1 MLNFIASFLGCII
14 GCILGNKIADKTLNR
29 KGGQYYRNNRMWKED
44 FRMITKII
52 IILSFII
59 ALILFIISFTHQEED
74 FIIKI
79 VLGSGLSI
87 LGFLLSFIIIGFI
100 TNIVATFKGDYA
112 AISIQPLKAIDID
125 EDLHGSFFLGCGS
138 INSADKFIY
147 IAKVDNL
154 GYKVQEVDI
163 DDCYIVEENIEQP
176 YLEISNIKWRD
187 WVVTSKD
194 RYIFHIPPNSIKEN
208 YEVNI
213 ND

>member
-1 MLNFIASFLGCII
+1 
-14 GCILGNKIADKTLNR
+14 
-29 KGGQYYRNNRMWKED
+29 
-44 FRMITKII
+44 MITKIV

-59 ALILFIISFTHQEED
+59 ALILFIISFTIHQEAG

-79 VLGSGLSI
+79 IFGSGLSI
-87 LGFLLSFIIIGFI
+87 LGFLLSFMIIAFI
-100 TNIVATFKGDYA
+100 TDKVAAFQGDYA
-112 AISIQPLKAIDID
+112 TISTQPLKTIGID

-138 INSADKFIY
+138 INSEDKFIY

-154 GYKVQEVDI
+154 GYKIQEVDI

-176 YLEISNIKWRD
+176 YLEISNIKWLD

>member
-1 MLNFIASFLGCII
+1 
-14 GCILGNKIADKTLNR
+14 
-29 KGGQYYRNNRMWKED
+29 
-44 FRMITKII
+44 MITKIV

-59 ALILFIISFTHQEED
+59 ALILFIISFTHQEEG

-79 VLGSGLSI
+79 ILDSGLSF
-87 LGFLLSFIIIGFI
+87 LGFLLSFMIIAFI
-100 TNIVATFKGDYA
+100 TDIVATFKGDYTT
-112 AISIQPLKAIDID
+112 ISTQPLKAISID
-125 EDLHGSFFLGCGS
+125 EDLHSSFFLGCGS

-163 DDCYIVEENIEQP
+163 DDCYIVEQNIEQP
-176 YLEISNIKWRD
+176 YLEISNVKWRD
-187 WVVTSKD
+187 WVTKYFD
-194 RYIFHIPPNSIKEN
+194 NRYIFHIPPNSIKEN

>member
-1 MLNFIASFLGCII
+1 MIS
-14 GCILGNKIADKTLNR
+14 KIA
-29 KGGQYYRNNRMWKED
+29 
-44 FRMITKII
+44 

-59 ALILFIISFTHQEED
+59 ALILFIILFTHQEES
-74 FIIKI
+74 FIIRI
-79 VLGSGLSI
+79 ILDSGLSI
-87 LGFLLSFIIIGFI
+87 LGFLLSFIIIAFI
-100 TNIVATFKGDYA
+100 LNKIAAFQGDYA
-112 AISIQPLKAIDID
+112 TISTQPLKTIGID
-125 EDLHGSFFLGCGS
+125 EDLQGSFFLGCGS
-138 INSADKFIY
+138 INSEDKFIY
-147 IAKVDNL
+147 IVKVDNL

-187 WVVTSKD
+187 WVVTSND

>member
-1 MLNFIASFLGCII
+1 
-14 GCILGNKIADKTLNR
+14 
-29 KGGQYYRNNRMWKED
+29 
-44 FRMITKII
+44 MITKIA

-59 ALILFIISFTHQEED
+59 ALILFIISFKYQEGG

-79 VLGSGLSI
+79 ILSSGLSI

-100 TNIVATFKGDYA
+100 TDMVAVFKGDYTT
-112 AISIQPLKAIDID
+112 ISTQPLKAIGID
-125 EDLHGSFFLGCGS
+125 ENLHSSFFLGCGS
-138 INSADKFIY
+138 INSEDKFIY

-154 GYKVQEVDI
+154 GYKIQEVDI
-163 DDCYIVEENIEQP
+163 DNCYIIEEDIEQP
-176 YLEISNIKWRD
+176 YLEISNVKWRD
-187 WVVTSKD
+187 WVIKFFEN

>member
-1 MLNFIASFLGCII
+1 
-14 GCILGNKIADKTLNR
+14 
-29 KGGQYYRNNRMWKED
+29 
-44 FRMITKII
+44 MITKIA

-59 ALILFIISFTHQEED
+59 ALILFIISFTHQEEG

-79 VLGSGLSI
+79 ILDSGLSI
-87 LGFLLSFIIIGFI
+87 LGFLLSFIIITFI
-100 TNIVATFKGDYA
+100 INMIAAFQGDYA
-112 AISIQPLKAIDID
+112 TISTQPLKAIGID
-125 EDLHGSFFLGCGS
+125 EDLDGNFFLGCGS
-138 INSADKFIY
+138 INSEDKFIY

>member
-1 MLNFIASFLGCII
+1 
-14 GCILGNKIADKTLNR
+14 
-29 KGGQYYRNNRMWKED
+29 
-44 FRMITKII
+44 MITKIA

-59 ALILFIISFTHQEED
+59 ALILFIILFTHQEEG

-79 VLGSGLSI
+79 ILDSGLSF
-87 LGFLLSFIIIGFI
+87 LGFLLSFMIIAFI
-100 TNIVATFKGDYA
+100 IDMIAAFKGDYTT
-112 AISIQPLKAIDID
+112 ISTQPLKAIGID
-125 EDLHGSFFLGCGS
+125 ENLHSSFFLGCGS
-138 INSADKFIY
+138 INSEDKFIY

-154 GYKVQEVDI
+154 GYKIQDVDI
-163 DDCYIVEENIEQP
+163 NNCYIVEEDIEQP
-176 YLEISNIKWRD
+176 YLEISKIKWRD

>member
-1 MLNFIASFLGCII
+1 
-14 GCILGNKIADKTLNR
+14 
-29 KGGQYYRNNRMWKED
+29 
-44 FRMITKII
+44 MITKIV

-59 ALILFIISFTHQEED
+59 ALILFIISFTHQEEG

-79 VLGSGLSI
+79 ILDSGLSF
-87 LGFLLSFIIIGFI
+87 LGFLLSFMIIAFI
-100 TNIVATFKGDYA
+100 TDIVASFKGDYTT
-112 AISIQPLKAIDID
+112 ISTQPLKAIDID
-125 EDLHGSFFLGCGS
+125 ENLHSSFFLGCGS
-138 INSADKFIY
+138 INSEDKFIY

-154 GYKVQEVDI
+154 GYKIQEVDI
-163 DDCYIVEENIEQP
+163 DNCYIIEEDIEQP

-187 WVVTSKD
+187 WVTKYFEN

>member
-1 MLNFIASFLGCII
+1 
-14 GCILGNKIADKTLNR
+14 
-29 KGGQYYRNNRMWKED
+29 
-44 FRMITKII
+44 MITKIV

-59 ALILFIISFTHQEED
+59 ALILFIISFTHQEEG

-79 VLGSGLSI
+79 ILDSGLSI
-87 LGFLLSFIIIGFI
+87 LGFLLSFMIIAFI
-100 TNIVATFKGDYA
+100 TDIVATFKGDYTT
-112 AISIQPLKAIDID
+112 ISTQPLKAIGID

-138 INSADKFIY
+138 INSEDKFIY

-154 GYKVQEVDI
+154 GYKIQEVDI
-163 DDCYIVEENIEQP
+163 DNCYIVEEDIEQP

-187 WVVTSKD
+187 WIIKYFDD

>member
-1 MLNFIASFLGCII
+1 
-14 GCILGNKIADKTLNR
+14 
-29 KGGQYYRNNRMWKED
+29 
-44 FRMITKII
+44 MITKII

-79 VLGSGLSI
+79 ILGSGLSI
-87 LGFLLSFIIIGFI
+87 LGFLLSFIIITFI
-100 TNIVATFKGDYA
+100 TDMVAAFKGDYA
-112 AISIQPLKAIDID
+112 TISIQPLKAIDID
-125 EDLHGSFFLGCGS
+125 EDLHSSFFLGCGS
-138 INSADKFIY
+138 INSEDKFIY

-154 GYKVQEVDI
+154 GYKIQEVDI
-163 DDCYIVEENIEQP
+163 DNCYIIEEDIEQP
-176 YLEISNIKWRD
+176 YLEISNIKWWD
-187 WVVTSKD
+187 WVVTSND

>member
-1 MLNFIASFLGCII
+1 
-14 GCILGNKIADKTLNR
+14 
-29 KGGQYYRNNRMWKED
+29 
-44 FRMITKII
+44 MITKIV

-59 ALILFIISFTHQEED
+59 ALILFIISFTHQEER

-79 VLGSGLSI
+79 ILDSGLSF
-87 LGFLLSFIIIGFI
+87 LGFLLSFMIIAFI
-100 TNIVATFKGDYA
+100 TDIVATFKGDYTT
-112 AISIQPLKAIDID
+112 ISTQPLKAIGTD
-125 EDLHGSFFLGCGS
+125 EDLHGRFFLGCGS
-138 INSADKFIY
+138 INSEDKFIY

-154 GYKVQEVDI
+154 GYKIQEVDI
-163 DDCYIVEENIEQP
+163 NNCYIVEEDIEQP
-176 YLEISNIKWRD
+176 YLEISNVKWRD

>member
-1 MLNFIASFLGCII
+1 
-14 GCILGNKIADKTLNR
+14 
-29 KGGQYYRNNRMWKED
+29 
-44 FRMITKII
+44 MITKIA

-59 ALILFIISFTHQEED
+59 ALILFIISFTHQEEG

-79 VLGSGLSI
+79 ILGSGLSI
-87 LGFLLSFIIIGFI
+87 LGFLLSFMIIAFI
-100 TNIVATFKGDYA
+100 TDIVASFKGDYTT
-112 AISIQPLKAIDID
+112 ISTQPLKAIGID
-125 EDLHGSFFLGCGS
+125 ENLHSSFFLGCGS
-138 INSADKFIY
+138 INSEDKFIY

-154 GYKVQEVDI
+154 GYKIQEVDI

-187 WVVTSKD
+187 WVVTSND

>member
-1 MLNFIASFLGCII
+1 
-14 GCILGNKIADKTLNR
+14 
-29 KGGQYYRNNRMWKED
+29 
-44 FRMITKII
+44 MITKIV

-59 ALILFIISFTHQEED
+59 ALILFIISFKYQEGG

-79 VLGSGLSI
+79 ILGSGLSI
-87 LGFLLSFIIIGFI
+87 LGFLLSFMIIAFI
-100 TNIVATFKGDYA
+100 TDMIAAFQGDYTT
-112 AISIQPLKAIDID
+112 ISTQPLKAIGID

-138 INSADKFIY
+138 INSEDKFIY

-154 GYKVQEVDI
+154 GYKIQEIDI
-163 DDCYIVEENIEQP
+163 DNCYIIEEDIEQP
-176 YLEISNIKWRD
+176 YLEISNVKWRD
-187 WVVTSKD
+187 WVIKFFEN

>member
-1 MLNFIASFLGCII
+1 MIA
-14 GCILGNKIADKTLNR
+14 
-29 KGGQYYRNNRMWKED
+29 
-44 FRMITKII
+44 KII
-52 IILSFII
+52 IALSFII
-59 ALILFIISFTHQEED
+59 ALILSIISFKHQEEG

-79 VLGSGLSI
+79 ISSSAIFI

-100 TNIVATFKGDYA
+100 TNIVATFRGDYVI
-112 AISIQPLKAIDID
+112 ISTQPLKAIGID

-138 INSADKFIY
+138 INSEDKFIY
-147 IAKVDNL
+147 ITKVDNL

-163 DDCYIVEENIEQP
+163 NKCYIIEENIKQP
-176 YLEISNIKWRD
+176 YLEISKIKWRD
-187 WVVTSKD
+187 WIVTSKD

>member
-1 MLNFIASFLGCII
+1 
-14 GCILGNKIADKTLNR
+14 
-29 KGGQYYRNNRMWKED
+29 
-44 FRMITKII
+44 MITKIV

-59 ALILFIISFTHQEED
+59 ALILFIISFKYQEGG

-79 VLGSGLSI
+79 ILGSGLSI
-87 LGFLLSFIIIGFI
+87 LGFLLSFMIIAFI
-100 TNIVATFKGDYA
+100 TDMIAAFQGDYTT
-112 AISIQPLKAIDID
+112 ISTQSLKAIGID

-138 INSADKFIY
+138 INSEDKFIY

-154 GYKVQEVDI
+154 GYKIQEIDI
-163 DDCYIVEENIEQP
+163 DNCYIIEEDIEQP
-176 YLEISNIKWRD
+176 YLEISNVKWRD
-187 WVVTSKD
+187 WVIKFFEN

>member
-1 MLNFIASFLGCII
+1 
-14 GCILGNKIADKTLNR
+14 
-29 KGGQYYRNNRMWKED
+29 
-44 FRMITKII
+44 MITKIA

-59 ALILFIISFTHQEED
+59 ALILFIISFKYQEGG

-79 VLGSGLSI
+79 ILSSGLSI

-100 TNIVATFKGDYA
+100 TDMVAVFKGDYTT
-112 AISIQPLKAIDID
+112 ISTQPLKAIGID
-125 EDLHGSFFLGCGS
+125 ENLHSSFFLGCGS
-138 INSADKFIY
+138 INSEDKFIY

-154 GYKVQEVDI
+154 GYKIQEVDI
-163 DDCYIVEENIEQP
+163 DNCYIIEEGIEQP
-176 YLEISNIKWRD
+176 YLEISNVKWRD
-187 WVVTSKD
+187 WVTKYFEN

>member
-1 MLNFIASFLGCII
+1 
-14 GCILGNKIADKTLNR
+14 
-29 KGGQYYRNNRMWKED
+29 
-44 FRMITKII
+44 MITKIV

-59 ALILFIISFTHQEED
+59 ALILFIISFTIHQEAG

-79 VLGSGLSI
+79 IFGSGLSI
-87 LGFLLSFIIIGFI
+87 LGFLLSFMIIAFI
-100 TNIVATFKGDYA
+100 TDKVAVFRGDYA
-112 AISIQPLKAIDID
+112 TISTQPLKAIGID

-138 INSADKFIY
+138 INSEDKFIY

-154 GYKVQEVDI
+154 GYKIQEVDI
-163 DDCYIVEENIEQP
+163 DNCYIVEEDIEQP
-176 YLEISNIKWRD
+176 YLEISNVKWRD

>member
-1 MLNFIASFLGCII
+1 MIIA
-14 GCILGNKIADKTLNR
+14 
-29 KGGQYYRNNRMWKED
+29 
-44 FRMITKII
+44 
-52 IILSFII
+52 FII
-59 ALILFIISFTHQEED
+59 D
-74 FIIKI
+74 
-79 VLGSGLSI
+79 
-87 LGFLLSFIIIGFI
+87 
-100 TNIVATFKGDYA
+100 IVAAFKGDYTI
-112 AISIQPLKAIDID
+112 ISTQPLKAIGID
-125 EDLHGSFFLGCGS
+125 ENLHGSFFLGCGS
-138 INSADKFIY
+138 IDSADKFIY

>member
-1 MLNFIASFLGCII
+1 
-14 GCILGNKIADKTLNR
+14 
-29 KGGQYYRNNRMWKED
+29 
-44 FRMITKII
+44 MITKIV

-59 ALILFIISFTHQEED
+59 ALILFIISKYQEES
-74 FIIKI
+74 FI
-79 VLGSGLSI
+79 LSSGLFI

-100 TNIVATFKGDYA
+100 TNIVATFQGDYVT
-112 AISIQPLKAIDID
+112 ISTQPLKAIGID

-138 INSADKFIY
+138 INSEDKFIY

-154 GYKVQEVDI
+154 GYKIQEVDI
-163 DDCYIVEENIEQP
+163 NDCYIVEENIEQP

>member
-1 MLNFIASFLGCII
+1 
-14 GCILGNKIADKTLNR
+14 
-29 KGGQYYRNNRMWKED
+29 
-44 FRMITKII
+44 MITKIA

-59 ALILFIISFTHQEED
+59 ALILFIILFTHQEES
-74 FIIKI
+74 FIIRI
-79 VLGSGLSI
+79 ILDSGLSI

-100 TNIVATFKGDYA
+100 TDMVAVFKGDYTT
-112 AISIQPLKAIDID
+112 ISTQPLKAIGID
-125 EDLHGSFFLGCGS
+125 ENLHSSFFLGCGS
-138 INSADKFIY
+138 INSEDKFIY

-154 GYKVQEVDI
+154 GYKIQEVDI
-163 DDCYIVEENIEQP
+163 DNCYIIEEDIEQP

-187 WVVTSKD
+187 WVVTSND

>member
-1 MLNFIASFLGCII
+1 
-14 GCILGNKIADKTLNR
+14 
-29 KGGQYYRNNRMWKED
+29 
-44 FRMITKII
+44 MITKIA

-59 ALILFIISFTHQEED
+59 ALILFIISFTNQEES

-79 VLGSGLSI
+79 ILGSGLSI
-87 LGFLLSFIIIGFI
+87 LGFLLSFMIIAFI
-100 TNIVATFKGDYA
+100 TDIIATFKGDYTT
-112 AISIQPLKAIDID
+112 ISTQPLKAIGID

-138 INSADKFIY
+138 INSEDKFIY

-154 GYKVQEVDI
+154 GYKIQEVDI
-163 DDCYIVEENIEQP
+163 DDCYIVEEDIEQP
-176 YLEISNIKWRD
+176 YLEISNVKWRD
-187 WVVTSKD
+187 WVIKFFEN

>member
-1 MLNFIASFLGCII
+1 
-14 GCILGNKIADKTLNR
+14 
-29 KGGQYYRNNRMWKED
+29 
-44 FRMITKII
+44 MITKIV

-59 ALILFIISFTHQEED
+59 ALILFIISFKHQKEG

-79 VLGSGLSI
+79 IFSSGLFI
-87 LGFLLSFIIIGFI
+87 LGFVISFIIIVFI
-100 TNIVATFKGDYA
+100 TDMVVAFKGDYA
-112 AISIQPLKAIDID
+112 TISTQPLKAIGID

-138 INSADKFIY
+138 INSEDKFIY

-154 GYKVQEVDI
+154 GYKIQEVDI
-163 DDCYIVEENIEQP
+163 DNCYIVEEDIEQP
-176 YLEISNIKWRD
+176 YLEISNVKWRD
-187 WVVTSKD
+187 WVVISND

>member
-1 MLNFIASFLGCII
+1 
-14 GCILGNKIADKTLNR
+14 
-29 KGGQYYRNNRMWKED
+29 
-44 FRMITKII
+44 MITKII
-52 IILSFII
+52 IALSFII
-59 ALILFIISFTHQEED
+59 ALILSIISFKHQEEG

-79 VLGSGLSI
+79 ILSSGLFI

-100 TNIVATFKGDYA
+100 TNIVATFRGDYVI
-112 AISIQPLKAIDID
+112 ISTQPLKTISID
-125 EDLHGSFFLGCGS
+125 EDLHSSFFLGCGN
-138 INSADKFIY
+138 INSEDKFIY
-147 IAKVDNL
+147 ITKVDNL

-163 DDCYIVEENIEQP
+163 DNCYIIEENIEQP

-187 WVVTSKD
+187 WVVTSTG

>member
-1 MLNFIASFLGCII
+1 
-14 GCILGNKIADKTLNR
+14 
-29 KGGQYYRNNRMWKED
+29 
-44 FRMITKII
+44 MITKIV

-59 ALILFIISFTHQEED
+59 ALILFIISFKHQEEG

-79 VLGSGLSI
+79 ILSSGLFI

-100 TNIVATFKGDYA
+100 TNIVATFRGDYVI
-112 AISIQPLKAIDID
+112 ISTQPLKTISID
-125 EDLHGSFFLGCGS
+125 EDLHSSFFLGCGS
-138 INSADKFIY
+138 INSEDKFIY
-147 IAKVDNL
+147 ITKVDNL

-163 DDCYIVEENIEQP
+163 DKCYIIEENIEQP
-176 YLEISNIKWRD
+176 YLEISKIKWRD

>member
-1 MLNFIASFLGCII
+1 
-14 GCILGNKIADKTLNR
+14 
-29 KGGQYYRNNRMWKED
+29 
-44 FRMITKII
+44 MITKIT

-59 ALILFIISFTHQEED
+59 ALILFIISFTNQEEG

-79 VLGSGLSI
+79 ILDSGLSI
-87 LGFLLSFIIIGFI
+87 LGFLLSFMIIAFI
-100 TNIVATFKGDYA
+100 TDIVATFKGDYTT
-112 AISIQPLKAIDID
+112 ISTQPLKAIGID

-138 INSADKFIY
+138 INSEDKFIY

-163 DDCYIVEENIEQP
+163 DDCYIVEEDIEQP
-176 YLEISNIKWRD
+176 YLEISNVKWRD
-187 WVVTSKD
+187 WVIKFFD
-194 RYIFHIPPNSIKEN
+194 NRYIFHIPPNSIKEN

>member
-1 MLNFIASFLGCII
+1 MIS
-14 GCILGNKIADKTLNR
+14 KIA
-29 KGGQYYRNNRMWKED
+29 
-44 FRMITKII
+44 

-59 ALILFIISFTHQEED
+59 ALILFIILFTHQEES
-74 FIIKI
+74 FIIRI
-79 VLGSGLSI
+79 ILDSGLSI
-87 LGFLLSFIIIGFI
+87 LGFLLSFIIIAFI
-100 TNIVATFKGDYA
+100 INMIAAFKGDYA
-112 AISIQPLKAIDID
+112 TISTQPLKAIGID

-138 INSADKFIY
+138 INSEDKFIY
-147 IAKVDNL
+147 IVKVDNL

-187 WVVTSKD
+187 WVVTSND